1 MKKILVIILALA
13 ICFSGCGWNVEIVD
27 PREETVSLEK
37 EPEAEE
43 ISEDFI
49 EKIILDFGAVK
60 KEDGTF
66 ESENIGGFL
75 YDMYFEKAY
84 SLETKYYFYWATGKF
99 VEKYS
104 DYSTRFAS
112 PHGIGYSF
120 PAEEFSSDPAMQA
133 HAGSV
138 RSHIPLP

>member
-75 YDMYFEKAY
+75 YDMYFEKA
-84 SLETKYYFYWATGKF
+84 
-99 VEKYS
+99 
-104 DYSTRFAS
+104 
-112 PHGIGYSF
+112 
-120 PAEEFSSDPAMQA
+120 
-133 HAGSV
+133 
-138 RSHIPLP
+138 